1 MNGDPLDRHVRD
13 RTEGRLG
20 TVDAM
25 AGYLDDVRTAARA
38 MEIELD
44 TARLDRQRMTVE
56 IVVSGAP
63 EISVEWTPYL
73 GWSFSEE
80 GRRYYRVGQ
89 EADAASL
96 LPDPDEAA
104 GWLGVLATG
113 DRTGHVEQPMPLDP
127 DDDALVERLATFG
140 HGTDPHTPGDDHP

>member
-1 MNGDPLDRHVRD
+1 MSRDLLEVRVRD
-13 RTEGRLG
+13 RTDGRIG
-20 TVDAM
+20 AVDAM
-25 AGYLDDVRTAARA
+25 AGYLDNVRQAARA

-44 TARLDRQRMTVE
+44 TARLDRQRMTIE
-56 IVVSGAP
+56 IAVSEAP

-73 GWSFSEE
+73 GWSFSGE
-80 GRRYYRVGQ
+80 GGRYFRVGR

-113 DRTGHVEQPMPLDP
+113 DRTGHAEQPMPLDP
-127 DDDALVERLATFG
+127 EDDTVIERLVTCG
-140 HGTDPHTPGDDHP
+140 RGTDPHTPGDDHP